1 MKCSRPVCFHT
12 GTGYALTFLQTSVM
26 RKFFTSLALALL
38 CVHALPAQDAKCYFV
53 DGFHGGYYGRA
64 GFPSMQPE

>member
-1 MKCSRPVCFHT
+1 
-12 GTGYALTFLQTSVM
+12 M

-53 DGFHGGYYGRA
+53 DGFHGGYYGHYPLDSYT
-64 GFPSMQPE
+64 GYI